1 MKKITTFIFLFSLC
15 IHFAKAQTGFAAEI
29 VKLMNEA
36 RTNPALFLKTYREDI
51 KTIDATYI
59 AYLEKTKPVGK
70 IIWDAALEDM
80 AKKGI
85 ENNNLDPKY
94 TGTNKICGNSSGSS
108 SGSVSG
114 SALYYV
120 CDIYKNIHDD
130 DCKYIGIY
138 INKASAK
145 YGFQLGKTCEPS
157 KLTLYSFTEKT
168 DSSKVDFAKLNT
180 AKNVSGISAQEKRMI
195 LEINFVR
202 AYPKVYAQIIAKYLS
217 DESKKN
223 NGLKKDEYEAGME
236 LIDELN
242 KQEPRSIL
250 QPMACVQTAAKIHA
264 NDCNR
269 RKIMA
274 HEGSDGSHPWDRIL
288 KQCTSLKQGNENLA
302 GAGGDDARAP
312 VINLLMDDGIS
323 SRGHRYN
330 MLDPKWV
337 YVGCSRYIMEKNS
350 YYTMWGWVQNFAY

>member
-1 MKKITTFIFLFSLC
+1 MKKITAFIFLFSLGLN
-15 IHFAKAQTGFAAEI
+15 FAKAQTGFAAEI

-36 RTNPALFLKTYREDI
+36 RTNPTLFLKTYREEI
-51 KTIDATYI
+51 KKMDATYI

-70 IIWDAALEDM
+70 IIWDAGLETM
-80 AKKGI
+80 AKKQV
-85 ENNNLDPKY
+85 ENNELDPKY
-94 TGTNKICGNSSGSS
+94 TGKNTICGYSSGKSSGSKNT
-108 SGSVSG
+108 
-114 SALYYV
+114 ALYYV
-120 CDIYKNIHDD
+120 CDLYKNIHDD
-130 DCKYIGIY
+130 DCAYIGLY
-138 INKASAK
+138 ISSNGTN
-145 YGFQLGKTCEPS
+145 YGFQLGMTCGAS
-157 KLTLYSFTEKT
+157 KLTLYAFTEKI

-180 AKNVSGISAQEKRMI
+180 AKNVAGISEQEKRMI

-202 AYPKVYAQIIAKYLS
+202 AYPKVYAKIIAKYLS

-264 NDCNR
+264 NDCNK

-274 HEGSDGSHPWDRIL
+274 HEGSDGSYPWDRIL
-288 KQCTSLKQGNENLA
+288 KQCTSLKQGNENIA

-312 VINLLMDDGIS
+312 VINLLLDDGIS

-337 YVGCSRYIMEKNS
+337 YVGCSRYVMEKNA